1 MSNKVL
7 KKEFYNIEKIL
18 DRRGSANGSFEY
30 LVKWKNYAHKF
41 NTWEPIG
48 HLFPVRSLVE
58 RFNESY

>member
-18 DRRGSANGSFEY
+18 DRQRSVNGSFEY

-41 NTWEPIG
+41 NTW
-48 HLFPVRSLVE
+48 
-58 RFNESY
+58 